1 MLKYLRHLGS
11 KCFSEIRICYF
22 RSMGIRIGAR
32 CFISLGA
39 HIDCRRGKIILGNR
53 VNISH
58 GSYILGHT
66 GWRPLNENEMTVI
79 EDNVR
84 VFVNA
89 VILPGLRIGKNSI
102 IGAGAVVMKDVPPEA
117 IVMGNPARVVQYQ
130 DQNGS

>member
-1 MLKYLRHLGS
+1 MLKYFRHLGS
-11 KCFSEIRICYF
+11 MFFSAIRICYF
-22 RSMGIRIGAR
+22 RSMGIRIGKK

-39 HIDCRRGKIILGNR
+39 HIDCRRGKISLGNQ

-66 GWRPLNENEMTVI
+66 GWRPLKENEVTVI

-130 DQNGS
+130 DQNDS